1 MFTRFP
7 KIWNSGDGKGFLDRV
22 SDDVDWIVEETH
34 PLAWHYHSQTEFK

>member
-22 SDDVDWIVEETH
+22 DVDWIVEETH